1 MSIIKTNNKGLLIV
15 VSGPSGAGKG
25 TINGELLK
33 RNKNIWMSTSMTT
46 REPRGTEE
54 NGKEYFFVSKEE
66 FLKLKDEDYF
76 VETTTYN
83 NNYYG
88 TSKKEISDDKVLIVE
103 TSGAKVFLS
112 LNDPHIIVFRLLA
125 SKDMRYSRML
135 ERGDS
140 LESIKQRLE
149 KDVTW
154 FADNNFIDKRIITI
168 DTENLTLSQVAEKI
182 HSRYIEELSKIR

>member
-1 MSIIKTNNKGLLIV
+1 MSRNVRAKKIFALLGYMSVGKDTILKQVLKDMDDVKPII
-15 VSGPSGAGKG
+15 
-25 TINGELLK
+25 
-33 RNKNIWMSTSMTT
+33 STTT
-46 REPRGTEE
+46 RPMRKGETDGVD
-54 NGKEYFFVSKEE
+54 YHFVSKEE

-154 FADNNFIDKRIITI
+154 FADNNFIDERIITI

-182 HSRYIEELSKIR
+182 HSRYIEELSKIC

>member
-1 MSIIKTNNKGLLIV
+1 MIVITGASATGKTETARVLSTLFNIKKV
-15 VSGPSGAGKG
+15 V
-25 TINGELLK
+25 TH
-33 RNKNIWMSTSMTT
+33 TT
-46 REPRGTEE
+46 RPMRKGETDGVD
-54 NGKEYFFVSKEE
+54 YHFVSKEE
-66 FLKLKDEDYF
+66 FLRLKNEDYF

-154 FADNNFIDKRIITI
+154 FADNNFIDERIITI

-182 HSRYIEELSKIR
+182 HSRYIEELSKIC